1 MTAQVLASAALVA
14 LAALPPISVT
24 TVVPVIASV
33 AIAVVPSAI
42 SAVVRATA
50 PIVVPIGGN
59 NAAAQQCNG
68 SCKQYKNGLH
78 SSLQLDLRLHP
89 GYALSCMSD
98 VGSGRAYNK
107 DCSYNEARA

>member
-42 SAVVRATA
+42 SAVVPATA
-50 PIVVPIGGN
+50 PIVVPIGGTMQPLN
-59 NAAAQQCNG
+59 SATEAA
-68 SCKQYKNGLH
+68 
-78 SSLQLDLRLHP
+78 SSTKM
-89 GYALSCMSD
+89 GFIALSNWIFAFIQD
-98 VGSGRAYNK
+98 TH
-107 DCSYNEARA
+107 